1 MASIIQFDY
10 HSTLKESAA
19 LSAVK
24 SYVNSSYMSKS
35 LPIQTAEPSDS
46 TEEPAARVYVI
57 PRSIGRVDIESDQGG
72 SRGSRPKSH
81 NGKAMLIVAPDD
93 GNSGIPNTS
102 SYSNAGY
109 LVFSNPQNAGQLKAF
124 AENVGH
130 EVKTGYCT
138 IL

>member
-1 MASIIQFDY
+1 MASIIQYD
-10 HSTLKESAA
+10 HDSSLTASAA
-19 LSAVK
+19 SSAVK
-24 SYVNSSYMSKS
+24 TYAESGHMSKS
-35 LPIQTAEPSDS
+35 LRVLKSAPANS
-46 TEEPAARVYVI
+46 TNIARVYVVPGSASRI
-57 PRSIGRVDIESDQGG
+57 DIDSDTSGKT
-72 SRGSRPKSH
+72 RGSRPKSH